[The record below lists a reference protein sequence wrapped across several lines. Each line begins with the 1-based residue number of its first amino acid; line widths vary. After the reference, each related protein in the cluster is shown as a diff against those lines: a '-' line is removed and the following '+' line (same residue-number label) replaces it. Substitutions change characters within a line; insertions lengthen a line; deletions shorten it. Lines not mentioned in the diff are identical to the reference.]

1 MEQFGDELI
10 IQSFKIPWLIW
21 IHLLVTVLLVI
32 LLFFGFTVF
41 TSDDSISPG
50 SATAASPSTYSAAA
64 VPAHLSKP
72 SSSNRKSKGQLMKFE
87 LEERLCSKVE
97 DMRVRR
103 DAGTSGGTSRDEDQ
117 IVEEPSGKDSMF
129 SRIFRHPN
137 HPCSYLGL
145 AKKALFKCFGFDS
158 RDSPSSQHEK
168 QE

>member
-72 SSSNRKSKGQLMKFE
+72 SSSNRKSK
-87 LEERLCSKVE
+87 VE

>member
-1 MEQFGDELI
+1 MEQFVDELI

-21 IHLLVTVLLVI
+21 IHLIVTVLLVM

-41 TSDDSISPG
+41 TSDDSISPY
-50 SATAASPSTYSAAA
+50 SVAAASPSTYSATA
-64 VPAHLSKP
+64 VPTHLSKP
-72 SSSNRKSKGQLMKFE
+72 SSSNRKSK
-87 LEERLCSKVE
+87 VD

-103 DAGTSGGTSRDEDQ
+103 DAGTSGGTGRDEDQ

-145 AKKALFKCFGFDS
+145 AKEALFKCFGFDS
-158 RDSPSSQHEK
+158 SSDSPSCQHEK